1 MTMLSFKKLTLGLL
15 ACSVVALSVA
25 FPARI
30 STARAKEP
38 RISRHC
44 LTAHSSVL
52 DADTSESLIDEFL
65 SDKELS
71 LDDFHVHG
79 WRWHTMS
86 LVREAGRFH
95 KLAVRSKSDSAL
107 ALQEASDYVIGFNLK
122 GLHKIEATLFFP
134 WMREKLTSIE
144 KSELSS
150 AFATVM
156 DELELDRQ
164 KMAELG
170 DSIVSNNESKHEL
183 SSDGQKQD
191 SHI

>member
-1 MTMLSFKKLTLGLL
+1 MTMLFFKKLTLGLL
-15 ACSVVALSVA
+15 VCSVLALSVA

-30 STARAKEP
+30 GTARAREP
-38 RISRHC
+38 HISRHC
-44 LTAHSSVL
+44 LTTHSTVRG
-52 DADTSESLIDEFL
+52 ADTSENLIDEFL

-95 KLAVRSKSDSAL
+95 KLAMRSKSDSTL

-134 WMREKLTSIE
+134 WMREKLTSIDR
-144 KSELSS
+144 SELSS

-164 KMAELG
+164 KVAELG
-170 DSIVSNNESKHEL
+170 DSIVSDNESKYEL
-183 SSDGQKQD
+183 SSDEQ
-191 SHI
+191 